1 MRTKSTSVFSLMGC
15 VTVACV
21 PLLPTTPVLAQQTT
35 TPIALTLI
43 TQAQRDQMSRSIIAI
58 QTHTILLASGVLNER
73 ARLELDTAR
82 IELAGAQRE
91 LAAVRLQLAAVLTV
105 SNSQS
110 CAIIPENRARMQKSL
125 VAVKTVI
132 LVRDEAIGAA
142 ERRARIAALEGD
154 LTTARANY
162 NTRIAAAAASNAS
175 VNREVQALRAD
186 TQAVVSILSD
196 EEVRQRQRFVNG
208 DAGALEI
215 MERLAAARS
224 VNVDRVAKQQLAQ
237 IRREIARNFATAVAR
252 GDSGRTSAMA
262 LAQWE
267 QAVALDPTNFW
278 QHIERARLNVTLG
291 RSEAAKA
298 AAQQA
303 RQYATTTSDRLFA
316 QNELGKIVAAQGDR
330 VGALALYEETLT
342 AWRALELANPTD
354 RQVKSDL
361 AFTLINIA
369 DIKLNQGDVLG
380 ARRQHQEGL
389 TIMRLQLSAEPRSAQ
404 AMRDVL
410 IGLNKVGQ
418 SRASQGDGQGALAA
432 YQESLAIARAQR
444 QLDPSSITFKRDVT
458 DAFDNVA
465 DIKSSQGDGAGAL
478 AVYQQSL
485 VIRRELAQAD
495 PSSAIAKSDMSLSL
509 SKVAGIKAE
518 QGDGPG
524 ALVLYQEA
532 LEIRRALAQADP
544 RSAKARRDLG
554 VSLAKVA
561 ELAPVQVR
569 WREVYEHWLAM
580 QREGKL
586 AASDESALARFKNA
600 ADGQDRTSPV
610 RAAPSR

>member
-1 MRTKSTSVFSLMGC
+1 MRTKSTSVFSLIGC
-15 VTVACV
+15 VTMACV
-21 PLLPTTPVLAQQTT
+21 PLFPTAPVLAQQTT
-35 TPIALTLI
+35 IPVALTPI
-43 TQAQRDQMSRSIIAI
+43 TQAQRDQMSRSVVAV
-58 QTHTILLASGVLNER
+58 QSHTILLASGVLNER
-73 ARLELDTAR
+73 TRLELGTAR
-82 IELAGAQRE
+82 FELASAQRE
-91 LAAVRLQLAAVLTV
+91 LAGVRLELAAMVAAST
-105 SNSQS
+105 SQPPILS
-110 CAIIPENRARMQKSL
+110 HADRARMQSL
-125 VAVKTVI
+125 LLPVKTVT
-132 LVRDEAIGAA
+132 LVRTRTSLTSEQRARMEALDGKLKTALANYQRIIAA
-142 ERRARIAALEGD
+142 EAAKN
-154 LTTARANY
+154 R
-162 NTRIAAAAASNAS
+162 S
-175 VNREVQALRAD
+175 VNRELQALRAD
-186 TQAVVSILSD
+186 VESIAPYLSD
-196 EEVRQRQRFVNG
+196 EEVRQRQRFVDG
-208 DAGALEI
+208 DAGALDI
-215 MERLAAARS
+215 MERLATARS
-224 VNVDRVAKQQLAQ
+224 ANGERASRQRQAQ
-237 IRREIARNFATAVAR
+237 IRREMARNFATAVAR

-262 LAQWE
+262 LAQWD

-278 QHIERARLNVTLG
+278 QHIERAWLNITLG

-316 QNELGKIVAAQGDR
+316 QNELGKILAAQGDR